1 MLKMEE
7 VMTRKQAVVGVAI
20 VMLLAA
26 NQVRAEECGIV
37 NGSFEDDGWIND
49 ITVKEPNGW
58 DVNVPADKFG
68 GYVKQDWPTDGAFN
82 LTLYSQQ
89 WKTFDVNDMTT
100 VSQQVNLT
108 GIDEVIFDVNLV
120 TYPEIRLWDPD
131 KCTAVVLIDGS
142 VVWESNSVGTDVRG
156 EYFDQAYTVEG
167 KYKDGQHL
175 LSFGIRVNVAE
186 KLNTSYITHWD
197 YIECVVYCGGGGLL
211 PGDFNRD
218 CYVDFNDLKE
228 MTDVWLGEVGPND
241 KHNLFNGDDLGGGFI
256 NLPDFAIFADR
267 WDGNISR
274 LEIFADKWLQLVPN
288 DDPDNLFKSDDKE
301 PKGLINFFD
310 FAIFADTWLGSSY
323 IESP

>member
-1 MLKMEE
+1 
-7 VMTRKQAVVGVAI
+7 MTRKQAVVGVAI

-37 NGSFEDDGWIND
+37 NGSFEDDTWITD
-49 ITVKEPNGW
+49 ITVEGEEPNGW
-58 DVNVPADKFG
+58 DVNVPAGKFG

-167 KYKDGQHL
+167 KYKDSQPHL
-175 LSFGIRVNVAE
+175 LSFGIRVDVAE

-197 YIECVVYCGGGGLL
+197 YIECAVYCGGGGLL
-211 PGDFNRD
+211 AGDFNRD
-218 CYVDFNDLKE
+218 CFVDANDLKSLAE
-228 MTDVWLGEVGPND
+228 VWLGTVEPND
-241 KHNLFNGDDLGGGFI
+241 KYNLFHGDDS
-256 NLPDFAIFADR
+256 PDY
-267 WDGNISR
+267 GT
-274 LEIFADKWLQLVPN
+274 
-288 DDPDNLFKSDDKE
+288 
-301 PKGLINFFD
+301 INFLD

-323 IESP
+323 IENP